1 MSACSLFLWT
11 QITFQVAEQSAPLSG
26 LDVCLSQVRAA
37 INTIKVIK
45 VISNSITHYCSH
57 SPGIRDPRPVTV
69 TREREDNI
77 EQLMSDKLDIQK
89 KIPTGSV
96 FRRDFSNQLYLLS

>member
-1 MSACSLFLWT
+1 MT
-11 QITFQVAEQSAPLSG
+11 AE
-26 LDVCLSQVRAA
+26 
-37 INTIKVIK
+37 
-45 VISNSITHYCSH
+45 
-57 SPGIRDPRPVTV
+57 

-96 FRRDFSNQLYLLS
+96 FRRDFSNQLYLIS